1 MKGPEAKGTQH
12 WDAGDDNFLL
22 IFCQPYLFI
31 IVMADIKIRMKIPV
45 IASQAVCVTVGWAR
59 AARQEA

>member
-31 IVMADIKIRMKIPV
+31 RIV
-45 IASQAVCVTVGWAR
+45 G
-59 AARQEA
+59 